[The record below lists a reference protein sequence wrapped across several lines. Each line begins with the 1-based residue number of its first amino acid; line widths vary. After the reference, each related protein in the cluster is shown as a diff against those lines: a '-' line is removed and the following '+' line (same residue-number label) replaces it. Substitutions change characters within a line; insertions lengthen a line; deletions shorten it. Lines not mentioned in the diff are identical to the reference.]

1 MTDFLIL
8 RRTGPG
14 ATDLQV
20 CSVIEGKKGDEGE
33 QAIKEGAQSGDGRYL
48 AVSLGNVTERDVRTE
63 PVLSEPT
70 EEVAEA
76 ASGGLAAMDLE
87 ASPAAEG

>member
-1 MTDFLIL
+1 VTDFLIL
-8 RRTGPG
+8 RRTGPA

-20 CSVIEGKKGDEGE
+20 CSVIQGKKGDEGE
-33 QAIKEGAQSGDGRYL
+33 QAIKEGAQAGDGRYL

-70 EEVAEA
+70 EDEA
-76 ASGGLAAMDLE
+76 APAPESVSAAALGE
-87 ASPAAEG
+87 APAAEG